1 MFISHSQQKKKLLFL
16 GLDNAG
22 KTSILH
28 ALIGASP
35 YTVSPTRGLNT
46 RQVEFDRFKFN
57 IFDVGGQKSLRSH
70 WGDYFNDVY
79 GVVWVIDSAD
89 KRRMY
94 ETGLE
99 LAILLQD
106 EKLMNVPILIMA
118 NKQDLST
125 ALSAAEVFFDFFSSN
140 TRLQQN

>member
-1 MFISHSQQKKKLLFL
+1 MRKNKFSNAQGSSHSQQKKKLLFL

-70 WGDYFNDVY
+70 WGDYFNDVN
-79 GVVWVIDSAD
+79 I
-89 KRRMY
+89 
-94 ETGLE
+94 
-99 LAILLQD
+99 
-106 EKLMNVPILIMA
+106 
-118 NKQDLST
+118 
-125 ALSAAEVFFDFFSSN
+125 SS
-140 TRLQQN
+140 QKKF